1 MTISPTTVS
10 SDLTQERSSK
20 IDNLLAQ
27 LTEKNSSTTK
37 KSQNTLTAT
46 VTKLEKF
53 IETALGEFNKLANN
67 LEQQQNMLIS
77 QQKTLDT
84 IMKSITAINQQLASA
99 SSSRKQPCQTT
110 THASVHL
117 IHQLT
122 NHLLLHF
129 TPRL

>member
-53 IETALGEFNKLANN
+53 IEIALGHLGEKTSEIEIILAVGWNSTFRSF
-67 LEQQQNMLIS
+67 LTE
-77 QQKTLDT
+77 
-84 IMKSITAINQQLASA
+84 SA
-99 SSSRKQPCQTT
+99 SNSNKFGIQSFQQIWGGW
-110 THASVHL
+110 S
-117 IHQLT
+117 QLLQLSKPT
-122 NHLLLHF
+122 NTNL
-129 TPRL
+129 